1 MDIKCLWGM
10 YDTEN
15 TMIIDKSPNPR
26 AALAISE
33 EAWKGEEGVLTA
45 TEPLLRKRVAF
56 LVQRTSA
63 GEP

>member
-1 MDIKCLWGM
+1 M

-15 TMIIDKSPNPR
+15 TVIIDKSPNPR

-45 TEPLLRKRVAF
+45 TEPLLRKLGVAF
-56 LVQRTSA
+56 LVHRTSA